1 MKLLRMIYGIRW
13 YHKVADTTILKEL
26 ACSKHLTTM
35 IKSRRLRYAGHLY
48 RYPEERFARKA
59 SFAIWPAKKL
69 GRGGHN
75 TPNWNKQIAQ
85 ELAEHELDLD
95 MDKKVFRKMLD
106 EIYENSDNPEIQG
119 QL

>member
-1 MKLLRMIYGIRW
+1 M
-13 YHKVADTTILKEL
+13 
-26 ACSKHLTTM
+26 
-35 IKSRRLRYAGHLY
+35 
-48 RYPEERFARKA
+48 
-59 SFAIWPAKKL
+59 

-85 ELAEHELDLD
+85 ELAEHERDLD